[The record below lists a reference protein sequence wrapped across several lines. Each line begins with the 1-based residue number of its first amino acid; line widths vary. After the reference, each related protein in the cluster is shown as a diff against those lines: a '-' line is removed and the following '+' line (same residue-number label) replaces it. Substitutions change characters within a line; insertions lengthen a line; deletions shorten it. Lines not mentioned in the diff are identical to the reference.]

1 LGVTKVLAHFDF
13 GTFSRAK
20 SIFTV
25 ERDRGSRTAERRTRK
40 KADSALFYAEIKDS
54 ASMQVRLQIS
64 VSAPSWNR
72 Q

>member
-1 LGVTKVLAHFDF
+1 VLAHFDF
-13 GTFSRAK
+13 FTFSRAK

-25 ERDRGSRTAERRTRK
+25 ERDRGSERRTRK